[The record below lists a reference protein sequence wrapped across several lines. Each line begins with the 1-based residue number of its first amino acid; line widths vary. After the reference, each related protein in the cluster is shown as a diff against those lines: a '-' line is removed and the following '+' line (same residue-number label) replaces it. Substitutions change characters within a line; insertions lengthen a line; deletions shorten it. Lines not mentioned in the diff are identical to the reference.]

1 MGYTNKYLNH
11 FSSIVDLWARE
22 IFYWKIS
29 LQLELFIFM
38 FARECIAGYTHSF
51 DPVVNIFRSSQSP
64 MKPMPK
70 KRVTDTSCSL
80 IYLIHN
86 IPLFLYMHANILYA
100 LSYITIPLRMDY
112 TLLAWYSTQFYMSI
126 WYTYSM
132 LLCRKHSSI
141 MSVACSFYNACMHV
155 TSYCFYLF
163 SSNLY
168 FMFSHFL
175 DVTAPY

>member
-1 MGYTNKYLNH
+1 
-11 FSSIVDLWARE
+11 
-22 IFYWKIS
+22 
-29 LQLELFIFM
+29 M
-38 FARECIAGYTHSF
+38 FTRECVAGYTHSF

-112 TLLAWYSTQFYMSI
+112 TLLA
-126 WYTYSM
+126 
-132 LLCRKHSSI
+132 
-141 MSVACSFYNACMHV
+141 
-155 TSYCFYLF
+155 
-163 SSNLY
+163 
-168 FMFSHFL
+168 
-175 DVTAPY
+175 